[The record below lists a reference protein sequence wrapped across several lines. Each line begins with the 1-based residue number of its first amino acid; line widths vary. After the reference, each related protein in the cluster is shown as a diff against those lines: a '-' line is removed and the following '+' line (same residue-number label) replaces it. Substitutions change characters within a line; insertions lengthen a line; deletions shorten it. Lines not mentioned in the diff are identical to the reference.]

1 MMRVCLPRFPIA
13 MVQTGNVALR
23 LARSMFRTS
32 WGVWGITASF
42 EMSPPAL
49 CSSSS
54 IRVSSSGGGVLLKS
68 CAETMMVFPSFL
80 ASLMTLSRSGALSSM
95 STASASG
102 SSVVSILMRSYS
114 LAFQLPPS
122 EVIRLVIMIGMLK
135 FSFAVESISCMFS
148 F

>member
-1 MMRVCLPRFPIA
+1 M
-13 MVQTGNVALR
+13 QTGNVALR
-23 LARSMFRTS
+23 LAWSRFRTS

-42 EMSPPAL
+42 EMLPPAL

-68 CAETMMVFPSFL
+68 WCETIMVFPSLL

-102 SSVVSILMRSYS
+102 RSLVSILMRSYS
-114 LAFQLPPS
+114 LALQLPPS
-122 EVIRLVIMIGMLK
+122 SALRLVIMIGILK
-135 FSFAVESISCMFS
+135 LSFTWESVSCMFS
-148 F
+148 L